1 VTDRSISE
9 IPQSTIERLPRYLRC
24 LLELQAMG
32 VPLVKSDRLA
42 ALCGSNA
49 AQVRKDFSYLG
60 ELGTRGIGYEVSALI
75 EHISKILGVKER
87 RKVAIVGYGKLGSA
101 LHGYA
106 GFPER
111 GFEVVALF
119 DVDPAKVGREFDGVR
134 VYHLD
139 EAPRALKDL
148 GVEIAIV
155 ATPARAAQ
163 LAADAIVEGGVKAI
177 LNLAPTRLVVPEDV
191 NVRQVCLSTDLQ
203 ILSFFLAKQE
213 GTA

>member
-1 VTDRSISE
+1 MTDRSISE

-177 LNLAPTRLVVPEDV
+177 LNLAPTRLVVPDDV

-213 GTA
+213 GTE

>member
-1 VTDRSISE
+1 MTDRNISD
-9 IPQSTIERLPRYLRC
+9 IPQSTIERLPQYLRC
-24 LLELQAMG
+24 LLELQALG

-42 ALCGSNA
+42 GLCGSNA

-75 EHISKILGVKER
+75 EHISQILGVKER
-87 RKVAIVGYGKLGSA
+87 RKVAIVGYGKLGAA

-106 GFPER
+106 GFAER

-119 DVDPAKVGREFDGVR
+119 DVDPVKVGREFDGVR
-134 VYHLD
+134 LYHLD
-139 EAPRALKDL
+139 EAPRVLKEL

-163 LAADAIVEGGVKAI
+163 LAADAIVEGGVKSI
-177 LNLAPTRLVVPEDV
+177 LNLAPTRLVVPDDV

-213 GTA
+213 GSE

>member
-1 VTDRSISE
+1 MTDRSISD
-9 IPQSTIERLPRYLRC
+9 IPQSTIERLPQYLRC
-24 LLELQAMG
+24 LLELQALG

-42 ALCGSNA
+42 GLCGSNA

-75 EHISKILGVKER
+75 DHISKILGVKER
-87 RKVAIVGYGKLGSA
+87 RRVAIVGYGKLGAA
-101 LHGYA
+101 LHGYS

-134 VYHLD
+134 LYHLD
-139 EAPRALKDL
+139 EAPRVLKEL

-177 LNLAPTRLVVPEDV
+177 LNLAPTRLVVPDDV

-213 GTA
+213 GAE

>member
-1 VTDRSISE
+1 MTDRSISD
-9 IPQSTIERLPRYLRC
+9 IPQSTIERLPQYLRC

-75 EHISKILGVKER
+75 DHISSILGVKDR
-87 RKVAIVGYGKLGSA
+87 RKVAIVGYGKLGAA
-101 LHGYA
+101 LHGYS

-111 GFEVVALF
+111 GFEIVALF
-119 DVDPAKVGREFDGVR
+119 DVDPVKVGREFDGVK
-134 VYHLD
+134 VFHLD
-139 EAPRALKDL
+139 EAPRVLREL

-155 ATPARAAQ
+155 ATPPRAAQ

-177 LNLAPTRLVVPEDV
+177 LNLAPTRLVVPDDV

-203 ILSFFLAKQE
+203 ILSFFLANQ
-213 GTA
+213 GDR